1 MPLYSCDVCN
11 FRSNLKSDYFRH
23 LNTKKHKKNK
33 AKQDENL
40 KKNIKS
46 PYNSLTNPHNC
57 EGIPSQTLTIVR
69 EKKHT
74 FLDHTDSEIYNCEK
88 CGKEFSRKDNL
99 KRHSEKYCGDS
110 NPKNFKDLFLL
121 MKEEHKQEKEDLKK
135 QIEGLLTKVGNNI
148 SVGNK
153 TNNTTINNTIVLN
166 NYGQEDLSHITDA
179 LKTQLLK
186 LPYGMIPKMIE
197 HVHFNDQKPENKNIM
212 LTNSRDNKLKIY
224 KNNKWIYRD
233 KNETLNTTAI
243 QGVGDKAKAIKD
255 IADKNN
261 YNVKNILYVGNDI
274 NDYHAMQLCGHTACP
289 ADSHFKIKEISN
301 FVLRAKGG
309 DGIVRELL
317 EDVFQLD
324 FIQLLYL
331 K

>member
-1 MPLYSCDVCN
+1 MPLYSCDVCS
-11 FRSNLKSDYFRH
+11 FRSNIKSHLSRH
-23 LNTKKHKKNK
+23 LNTKKHTKNK
-33 AKQDENL
+33 EKQDENI
-40 KKNIKS
+40 KKSIKP

-69 EKKHT
+69 EKKYNL
-74 FLDHTDSEIYNCEK
+74 LDHTELEIYNCEK

-99 KRHSEKYCGDS
+99 KRHSEKYCGDPK

-166 NYGQEDLSHITDA
+166 NYGQEDLSHITDV

-186 LPYGMIPKMIE
+186 IPYGMIPKMIE
-197 HVHFNDQKPENKNIM
+197 QVHFNDQKPENKNIM

-224 KNNKWIYRD
+224 KNNKWVYRD
-233 KNETLNTTAI
+233 KNETLNDLVDSKYFILDTHFEITQESDDTQLSELNEYQHDNYKKFRDLI
-243 QGVGDKAKAIKD
+243 DTSDKSVIENIKKECEF
-255 IADKNN
+255 ILLNN
-261 YNVKNILYVGNDI
+261 
-274 NDYHAMQLCGHTACP
+274 
-289 ADSHFKIKEISN
+289 
-301 FVLRAKGG
+301 R
-309 DGIVRELL
+309 
-317 EDVFQLD
+317 
-324 FIQLLYL
+324 
-331 K
+331 

>member
-11 FRSNLKSDYFRH
+11 FRSKLKSDYSRH
-23 LNTKKHKKNK
+23 LNTKKHNKNK
-33 AKQDENL
+33 ANQDENL

-46 PYNSLTNPHNC
+46 PYKSLTNPHNC

-99 KRHSEKYCGDS
+99 KRHSEKYCGD
-110 NPKNFKDLFLL
+110 PKNPGNLKDLFLL
-121 MKEEHKQEKEDLKK
+121 MNEEHKQEKEYLKK

-186 LPYGMIPKMIE
+186 IPYGMIPKMIE
-197 HVHFNDQKPENKNIM
+197 QVHFNDQKPENKNIM

-233 KNETLNTTAI
+233 KNETLNDLVDSKYFILDTHFETT
-243 QGVGDKAKAIKD
+243 QESDD
-255 IADKNN
+255 TQ
-261 YNVKNILYVGNDI
+261 LSEL
-274 NDYHAMQLCGHTACP
+274 NDYQHDNYKKFRDLIDTS
-289 ADSHFKIKEISN
+289 DKSIIENIKKECEFI
-301 FVLRAKGG
+301 
-309 DGIVRELL
+309 LL
-317 EDVFQLD
+317 NNR
-324 FIQLLYL
+324 
-331 K
+331 

>member
-186 LPYGMIPKMIE
+186 IPYGMIPKMIE

-233 KNETLNTTAI
+233 KNETLNDLDDSKYFILDTHFETTQESDDNSQI
-243 QGVGDKAKAIKD
+243 DELNEFQHDNYKKFKDLIDTSDKSVIENIKKECEF
-255 IADKNN
+255 ILLNN
-261 YNVKNILYVGNDI
+261 
-274 NDYHAMQLCGHTACP
+274 
-289 ADSHFKIKEISN
+289 
-301 FVLRAKGG
+301 R
-309 DGIVRELL
+309 
-317 EDVFQLD
+317 
-324 FIQLLYL
+324 
-331 K
+331 

>member
-1 MPLYSCDVCN
+1 M
-11 FRSNLKSDYFRH
+11 
-23 LNTKKHKKNK
+23 
-33 AKQDENL
+33 
-40 KKNIKS
+40 
-46 PYNSLTNPHNC
+46 
-57 EGIPSQTLTIVR
+57 R

-74 FLDHTDSEIYNCEK
+74 FLDHTDLEIYNCEK

-110 NPKNFKDLFLL
+110 NPGNLKDLFLL
-121 MKEEHKQEKEDLKK
+121 MKEEHKQEKEELKK

-186 LPYGMIPKMIE
+186 IPYGMIPKMIE
-197 HVHFNDQKPENKNIM
+197 QVHFNDQKPENKNIM

-233 KNETLNTTAI
+233 KNETLNDL
-243 QGVGDKAKAIKD
+243 VDSK
-255 IADKNN
+255 
-261 YNVKNILYVGNDI
+261 YFILDTHFEITQESDDTQLGEL
-274 NDYHAMQLCGHTACP
+274 NDYQHDNYKKFRDLIDTS
-289 ADSHFKIKEISN
+289 DKSVIENIKKECEFI
-301 FVLRAKGG
+301 
-309 DGIVRELL
+309 LL
-317 EDVFQLD
+317 NNR
-324 FIQLLYL
+324 
-331 K
+331 

>member
-186 LPYGMIPKMIE
+186 IPYGMIPKMIE

-233 KNETLNTTAI
+233 KNETLNDLVDSKYFILDTHFETTQESDDNSQI
-243 QGVGDKAKAIKD
+243 DELNEFQHDNYKKFKDLIDTSDKSVIENIKKECEF
-255 IADKNN
+255 ILLNN
-261 YNVKNILYVGNDI
+261 
-274 NDYHAMQLCGHTACP
+274 
-289 ADSHFKIKEISN
+289 
-301 FVLRAKGG
+301 R
-309 DGIVRELL
+309 
-317 EDVFQLD
+317 
-324 FIQLLYL
+324 
-331 K
+331 